1 MLGPIVEVGHV
12 GGQELSDSEASA
24 KETKRHVM
32 TFLVASERALGN
44 AMDELGF
51 AENDDRLVE
60 YEGRLAF
67 TTCSHEPDCDDL
79 FALIGE
85 LATRGET
92 WELVSRIDFDGR
104 DVAFHSLARHRPV
117 EAIETELPEDAL
129 DADEAAM
136 VHDIESEAGVAKLR
150 RELRRLDP
158 ATLYVT
164 VGAASEG
171 RIMARIV
178 QRAPRRTIAIAS
190 GRDEASVRNAI
201 REILPTVMFD
211 VTLRPPR

>member
-1 MLGPIVEVGHV
+1 M
-12 GGQELSDSEASA
+12 SDSEPAA

-44 AMDELGF
+44 ALDELGF

-79 FALIGE
+79 FALIAE
-85 LATRGET
+85 LSTRGET

-104 DVAFHSLARHRPV
+104 DVTFHSLARHRPV
-117 EAIETELPEDAL
+117 EAVETALPEDTL
-129 DADEAAM
+129 DAEEAAM
-136 VHDIESEAGVAKLR
+136 VHDIESEAGLAKLR
-150 RELRRLDP
+150 KELRRLDP
-158 ATLYVT
+158 ATLYVS
-164 VGAASEG
+164 VGAASEE
-171 RIMARIV
+171 RVMARVV

-190 GRDEASVRNAI
+190 GRDEASLRNAI
-201 REILPTVMFD
+201 RDILPTVMFD